1 MNLDWS
7 VLGIIGAV
15 LIALLL
21 FIIIR
26 NKKDR
31 KELEN
36 KLNQDY
42 KKPHEEEHTR
52 DPDDIK
58 NT

>member
-1 MNLDWS
+1 MDLNGT
-7 VLGIIGAV
+7 VLVIVAV
-15 LIALLL
+15 VLLVL
-21 FIIIR
+21 LVFIVMR

-42 KKPHEEEHTR
+42 KKPIESEHTE
-52 DPDDIK
+52 DADDIK
-58 NT
+58 DT

>member
-1 MNLDWS
+1 MNNPFTIALFA
-7 VLGIIGAV
+7 LGV
-15 LIALLL
+15 LILLL

-42 KKPHEEEHTR
+42 KKPKDEEG
-52 DPDDIK
+52 DVDIDLK
-58 NT
+58 AD

>member
-1 MNLDWS
+1 MNNPFTIALFA
-7 VLGIIGAV
+7 LGV
-15 LIALLL
+15 LILLL

-42 KKPHEEEHTR
+42 KKPKKEEG
-52 DPDDIK
+52 DVDIDLK
-58 NT
+58 AD

>member
-1 MNLDWS
+1 MNNPFNI
-7 VLGIIGAV
+7 VLLVLVV
-15 LIALLL
+15 LILLL

-31 KELEN
+31 KDLED

-42 KKPHEEEHTR
+42 KKPKEEEG
-52 DPDDIK
+52 DVDIDLK
-58 NT
+58 AD

>member
-1 MNLDWS
+1 MNNPFNI
-7 VLGIIGAV
+7 VLLVMVV
-15 LIALLL
+15 LILLL

-31 KELEN
+31 KDLEN

-42 KKPHEEEHTR
+42 KKPKEEEG
-52 DPDDIK
+52 DVDIDLK
-58 NT
+58 AD